1 MTRGSRER
9 RLWWAILL
17 NVAVV
22 VLQAA
27 FGFVAHSLGLLAD
40 AAHNVS
46 DVAALAVA
54 LVAVRLARRA
64 PTSQRSFGMHR
75 AEVLAAEVNAFTLLA
90 VCGWIAYAAV
100 VRLAHPVAVHGG
112 IVLGVAAA
120 AAVANLA
127 AVLVLR
133 EPAHAHAG
141 HGHDAHEHPEAGTN
155 LNMRTAIAHLAADAA
170 ASAGVAAAGLVI
182 LLTGGWYRL
191 DPLVSL
197 AIAALVAVQAFSLL
211 REAFEVLLEST
222 PPGLEP
228 AELLATMRT
237 VDGVDDAHDLHVWS
251 LSSDLRA
258 LSAHVMVAGHPT
270 LEEAQEVGV
279 RVKTA
284 LAERYGIG
292 HVTLELECES
302 CGEINQ
308 RFCAIERLGD
318 SPSAHG

>member
-1 MTRGSRER
+1 MPGTGTARTTAPKR
-9 RLWWAILL
+9 R
-17 NVAVV
+17 
-22 VLQAA
+22 
-27 FGFVAHSLGLLAD
+27 
-40 AAHNVS
+40 
-46 DVAALAVA
+46 
-54 LVAVRLARRA
+54 
-64 PTSQRSFGMHR
+64 
-75 AEVLAAEVNAFTLLA
+75 
-90 VCGWIAYAAV
+90 
-100 VRLAHPVAVHGG
+100 
-112 IVLGVAAA
+112 
-120 AAVANLA
+120 
-127 AVLVLR
+127 
-133 EPAHAHAG
+133 
-141 HGHDAHEHPEAGTN
+141 TN
-155 LNMRTAIAHLAADAA
+155 LNMRTAIVHLAADAA

-197 AIAALVAVQAFSLL
+197 AIAVLVAVQAFSLL

-258 LSAHVMVAGHPT
+258 LSAHVMVSGHPT

-308 RFCAIERLGD
+308 RFCSDRRARRHPVPSRPQTSDSFRSFLSGDRRSPGATGAKWRPTREAPRPCTGATHGQERHGAAG
-318 SPSAHG
+318 SSPPSAGEAKHGR

>member
-1 MTRGSRER
+1 M
-9 RLWWAILL
+9 
-17 NVAVV
+17 VQAV
-22 VLQAA
+22 

-46 DVAALAVA
+46 DVAALGVA

-75 AEVLAAEVNAFTLLA
+75 AEILAAQANAFTLIV

-100 VRLAHPVAVHGG
+100 VRLLHPVAVHGG
-112 IVLGVAAA
+112 VVLVVAAFA
-120 AAVANLA
+120 TVANGA
-127 AVLVLR
+127 AVLSLR
-133 EPAHAHAG
+133 EHDHAHGHSARPT
-141 HGHDAHEHPEAGTN
+141 HGHTRGRAN
-155 LNMRTAIAHLAADAA
+155 LNVRTAIVHLAADAA
-170 ASAGVAAAGLVI
+170 ASAGVAIAGAII
-182 LLTGGWYRL
+182 LITGGWYRL
-191 DPLVSL
+191 DPAVSL
-197 AIAALVAVQAFSLL
+197 GIAVLMAFQAFGLL

-228 AELLATMRT
+228 SDLLRAIRS

-258 LSAHVMVAGHPT
+258 LSAHVMVSGHPT

-284 LAERYGIG
+284 LAAEYGIA

-308 RFCAIERLGD
+308 QFCALDRVEHRSG
-318 SPSAHG
+318 